1 MDVNSPETWRWIWLI
16 AVVVFALAEVFTPV
30 LFFMLSFAIGAA
42 AAAVAAFAGAG
53 AVVQW
58 TLFVGV
64 TAVSLAALVPLGRR
78 LEGRDEIHPVG
89 ANRWEGRTATVVTE
103 IPEGKHE
110 TGLVRIDRETWKAE
124 STNGMGVPAGA
135 TVLVT
140 HVTGTRLIVSPWRI
154 NVAPHPT
161 SPGRTE
167 PGPPSAPG

>member
-42 AAAVAAFAGAG
+42 AAAVAAFAGGG
-53 AVVQW
+53 AILQW

-64 TAVSLAALVPLGRR
+64 TAVSLAALVPIGRR
-78 LEGRDEIHPVG
+78 LEGRDEMHPVG

-103 IPEGKHE
+103 IPAGKHE

-124 STNGMGVPAGA
+124 STNGMGVAAGA

-154 NVAPHPT
+154 AVAPRGT
-161 SPGRTE
+161 APGRRE
-167 PGPPSAPG
+167 PGAPSAPG